1 MDKKNWIIC
10 SLLVL
15 LFGFTSGTADAA
27 KFKVAL
33 LTPGS
38 ISDAGWNALAY
49 EGLKR
54 IEKELEAEISHVE
67 SKAPSQW
74 EEHFRFYAS
83 KGYGLVFGH
92 GFEYQEAAKSVA
104 PDFPDTVFIT
114 TSGNTVA
121 DNVAS
126 IVFELEEVTYL
137 LGVIA
142 GTMSQTGKI
151 GLIGGMN
158 IPPINSTFHA
168 LEEGAKS
175 VNPDIKVSSS
185 YVGDWENIGK
195 AKELALSQITEGVDF
210 IFHNADAAGRG
221 VFHAVEESRKA
232 GKDVYAFGS
241 NLDQNDI
248 APDAILASAA
258 IDTKAFVYVAELVQ
272 TGKFEPRVMWMGMS
286 LNETVKLVYNPKL
299 KDRIPEDLRAKVE
312 KIRQDI
318 LAGKFKAPR
327 VKF

>member
-1 MDKKNWIIC
+1 MNRSSWIIC
-10 SLLVL
+10 GLLVL
-15 LFGFTSGTADAA
+15 FFGSTIGTADAA

-54 IEKELEAEISHVE
+54 IEKELGVEVSHVE

-114 TSGNTVA
+114 TSGNTVL

-175 VNPDIKVSSS
+175 VNPDIKVSTS

-210 IFHNADAAGRG
+210 IFHNADAAGARG
-221 VFHAVEESRKA
+221 ISCC
-232 GKDVYAFGS
+232 
-241 NLDQNDI
+241 
-248 APDAILASAA
+248 
-258 IDTKAFVYVAELVQ
+258 
-272 TGKFEPRVMWMGMS
+272 
-286 LNETVKLVYNPKL
+286 
-299 KDRIPEDLRAKVE
+299 
-312 KIRQDI
+312 
-318 LAGKFKAPR
+318 
-327 VKF
+327 